1 MDGTGG
7 FCAPGPEPEIEPEPE
22 LEPGPERSASA
33 AGAAGVKVVNAVR
46 SGGLGAE
53 RLEDAGLLRG
63 GGVWEAGESSHDG
76 HGCEGDDHDLDEGQ
90 DLEEDGDDGDETGR
104 FVTLGG
110 VMDRGAGGAAA
121 ADTAS

>member
-1 MDGTGG
+1 M
-7 FCAPGPEPEIEPEPE
+7 
-22 LEPGPERSASA
+22 
-33 AGAAGVKVVNAVR
+33 
-46 SGGLGAE
+46 
-53 RLEDAGLLRG
+53 
-63 GGVWEAGESSHDG
+63 WEAGESHDG

-104 FVTLGG
+104 LVTLGG